1 MQTAELQKLA
11 AEVGVP
17 VEDLKRDQTIDALA
31 AWASKA
37 CMSHLEA
44 QLRGEPAAAPAS
56 GDAAP
61 SPDR

>member
-1 MQTAELQKLA
+1 MKTAELQKLA

-17 VEDLKRDQTIDALA
+17 VEGLKRDQTIDALA